1 MIKNLKNSKWTYPPE
16 DQKNEAQKKKK
27 KNLVDELT
35 RISIKRIRH
44 NQTLT

>member
-27 KNLVDELT
+27 KK
-35 RISIKRIRH
+35 I
-44 NQTLT
+44 